1 MSIKKVSKDQPDK
14 FIFNQEN
21 LNLANKIVLNYPT
34 GKKKALLWLYCIL
47 LKNKMI
53 IGYL

>member
-34 GKKKALLWLYCIL
+34 GKKKAL
-47 LKNKMI
+47 
-53 IGYL
+53 